1 MLHLRRAMDVPGKR
15 QGSVFG
21 GEEITPLTDH
31 AAMPAFAALD
41 LGTNNC
47 RLLIAAP
54 TRHGFRVV
62 DSFSRVVRLGEGLSR
77 SGRLSE
83 AAMERTLGA
92 LHVCADRI
100 GRRRLRGLHAVAT
113 EACRRAENGP
123 LFLDRVRRETGL
135 LIDVISAREE
145 AELALESCA
154 SLLRPGMPALSRA
167 LLFDIGGG
175 STEIAWIRLGDGDAP
190 PVLAGAESL
199 AVGVLGL
206 AERFG
211 DTPRFDAMV
220 DHVASLLQ
228 RFEALHCI
236 AREVALGR
244 VRLVGTSGTMTT
256 LAGVA
261 LGLERYRRGAVDGMA
276 LPAEAA
282 HAAIRT
288 LRGLGADGLRAHP
301 CIGPGRASLTLPG
314 CAIVAAILRL
324 WPVETVVVA
333 DRGLRDG
340 MLLRMMR
347 EPTTR
352 ETSSTGAVSGICM
365 AQHPP
370 RRAAARAPA

>member
-1 MLHLRRAMDVPGKR
+1 MDVPGKR

-31 AAMPAFAALD
+31 AVTPAFAALD

-135 LIDVISAREE
+135 AIDVISAREE

-154 SLLRPGMPALSRA
+154 SLLRPGVPAQSRA

-211 DTPRFDAMV
+211 EAACGAAGRFEEMV

-236 AREVALGR
+236 AREVAQGQ

-261 LGLERYRRGAVDGMA
+261 LGLERYRRGAVDGMT

-282 HAAIRT
+282 QAAIRT

-324 WPVETVVVA
+324 WPVGTVVVA

-347 EPTTR
+347 ERPTR
-352 ETSSTGAVSGICM
+352 ETSPTAAVSGTGM
-365 AQHPP
+365 APHPP